1 MASQP
6 QWRVQGHYS
15 VSKLDAYQAYR
26 QCTSTRRVLLEV
38 LVAPLPSLAINLL
51 LEAIPLADPALGWH
65 YSAPF
70 FARFFLT
77 AMITSMPPI
86 VIKGEY
92 IPEFPVT
99 SWRQIVLNGLV
110 QSVVGMAVCVGI
122 IAASGVFPFP
132 FLQFVPILPM
142 TLVGKMSAFSAHFE
156 NRPDIGKRERGVNNL
171 LAIEQMPVIIY
182 PMFAALFMVV
192 SPTMQLWLS
201 AALPLLKFAV
211 RSALARA
218 GWFDTDLLG
227 VITCAAG
234 HLYHVLF
241 VAMCLQNSKSWD
253 TMTIIAAFNTL
264 QMIFNAHEIM
274 GAAARVHQSFDQV
287 RASSFH
293 SDRSAQSLDRTCSAH
308 CAHDFITTALAFAV
322 DVNVGVALHTNT
334 PQVFLS
340 TFQRYRRP
348 EFVAQSDPILLF
360 EPKPLLLSRQ
370 PRRFFLS
377 VRSTRTVTSSIS
389 SRRQSWLR
397 RPTATVQV
405 RPVVQR
411 LSGWRRKLVRVRPLP
426 RNWANRR
433 HASSR
438 SLDLLTSEQKL
449 QKVFVLELCAALHQT
464 EMIVLRSYI
473 TISMLLFY
481 GASLL
486 ETQHLWR
493 WSHLFIRLVLQWCT
507 WSSCFGCRTASSLL
521 RWNPWQRCRRSAR
534 PFLAYCACVLSSA
547 ASSSSIWH
555 Y

>member
-1 MASQP
+1 MGAVVPAPVSSSSSRLSSSSRRRRPWYTRNRLVRRVLRFLDDVASQP

-15 VSKLDAYQAYR
+15 ISKLDAYQVYR
-26 QCTSTRRVLLEV
+26 QGTSTRQVLFEV
-38 LVAPLPSLAINLL
+38 LAAPLPSLAINLL

-65 YSAPF
+65 HSAPF

-99 SWRQIVLNGLV
+99 SWRQVALNGLI
-110 QSVVGMAVCVGI
+110 QSVVGMGVCVAI

-142 TLVGKMSAFSAHFE
+142 TLIGKLSTFSAHFE
-156 NRPDIGKRERGVNNL
+156 NRPDISKRERGVNNL
-171 LAIEQMPVIIY
+171 AGVEQLPVVIY

-201 AALPLLKFAV
+201 VALPVLKFAV
-211 RSALARA
+211 RSMLARA
-218 GWFDTDLLG
+218 GSFDTDLLG

-253 TMTIIAAFNTL
+253 TMTFIAAFNTL
-264 QMIFNAHEIM
+264 QMLFNAHEIK
-274 GAAARVHQSFDQV
+274 GGAARVHQSFDQV

-293 SDRSAQSLDRTCSAH
+293 SDRSAQTLDRTRSTH
-308 CAHDFITTALAFAV
+308 CGHDFIATALALAA
-322 DVNVGVALHTNT
+322 DVNVGVALHTNA
-334 PQVFLS
+334 PPVFLS

-348 EFVAQSDPILLF
+348 EFVEQNEAILSF
-360 EPKPLLLSRQ
+360 EPRPQLLSRQ

-377 VRSTRTVTSSIS
+377 VRSTRTVTSSTS
-389 SRRQSWLR
+389 SRKQSWFR

-411 LSGWRRKLVRVRPLP
+411 LSGWRGKLARLRPLP
-426 RNWANRR
+426 GIPANSRR
-433 HASSR
+433 PSSS

-481 GASLL
+481 GTFLM
-486 ETQHLWR
+486 ETQ
-493 WSHLFIRLVLQWCT
+493 
-507 WSSCFGCRTASSLL
+507 LL
-521 RWNPWQRCRRSAR
+521 
-534 PFLAYCACVLSSA
+534 
-547 ASSSSIWH
+547 
-555 Y
+555 